1 MKKIILFV
9 TISLFISCSQP
20 CDNKEITKTAGM
32 VLSGDSIGTKFM
44 LGSDQDAQL
53 AADLVK
59 AYADGNFDLMNE
71 MTTETVMFFEPS
83 VGSYIPVVSPANEFL
98 SNIQSPYDS
107 IQRFIFSAIPTKR
120 VGNDFTTVSVAFREF
135 RYKGNEV
142 EKLRVLDRISIRD
155 GKIFRVNQW
164 NGILD

>member
-9 TISLFISCSQP
+9 TISFFISCSQP

-71 MTTETVMFFEPS
+71 MTTDTVMFF
-83 VGSYIPVVSPANEFL
+83 
-98 SNIQSPYDS
+98 
-107 IQRFIFSAIPTKR
+107 
-120 VGNDFTTVSVAFREF
+120 
-135 RYKGNEV
+135 
-142 EKLRVLDRISIRD
+142 
-155 GKIFRVNQW
+155 
-164 NGILD
+164 

>member
-1 MKKIILFV
+1 
-9 TISLFISCSQP
+9 
-20 CDNKEITKTAGM
+20 
-32 VLSGDSIGTKFM
+32 
-44 LGSDQDAQL
+44 
-53 AADLVK
+53 
-59 AYADGNFDLMNE
+59 
-71 MTTETVMFFEPS
+71 
-83 VGSYIPVVSPANEFL
+83 VVSPANEFL